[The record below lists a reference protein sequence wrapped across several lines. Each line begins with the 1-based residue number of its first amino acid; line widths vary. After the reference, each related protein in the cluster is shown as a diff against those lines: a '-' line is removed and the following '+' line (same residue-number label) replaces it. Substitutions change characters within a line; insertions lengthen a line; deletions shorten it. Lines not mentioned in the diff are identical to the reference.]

1 MLETLDLKKAVDK
14 TAYKRVFSA
23 LQERLRALQYE
34 LQRAEIATVV
44 VFEGVDGAGKG
55 TTISRLVGRLD
66 PRLYKVVPATPPT
79 KEERGRHFLW
89 RYQMKLPGDG
99 SMTIFDRSWYGRV
112 LVERIDGGLDEE
124 LVRRAYT
131 EIRDFER
138 WLADDGQVV
147 VKFWLHISKKMQ
159 RKRLR
164 KLEEDTLT
172 SWKVSPEDWKHHHDY
187 AKWIRAAEQM
197 LTATDTPSAPWT
209 LVAAGDKRS
218 CRVEVYRALIQRME
232 DALSRRLSD
241 PKAVS
246 RTTLAKAE
254 LKVAR
259 DKASAELSDRARAEA
274 AAAGLPLEELPEP
287 LRNPRKARGGKARGE
302 KGKGLAGAGKA
313 KPSSGRTKPPAR
325 ARARTRTRTRAAA
338 GRR

>member
-1 MLETLDLKKAVDK
+1 MLETLDLKKTVDK
-14 TAYKRVFSA
+14 TAYKRAFTT
-23 LQERLRALQYE
+23 LQERMRALQYE
-34 LQRAEIATVV
+34 LQRAEVATVV

-66 PRLYKVVPATPPT
+66 PRLYRVVPATPPT

-112 LVERIDGGLDEE
+112 LVERIDGGLEDD

-159 RKRLR
+159 RKRLK
-164 KLEEDTLT
+164 KLDADTLT
-172 SWKVSPEDWKHHHDY
+172 SWKVSPEDWQHHRDY
-187 AKWIRAAEQM
+187 EKWIKAAEQM

-218 CRVEVYRALIQRME
+218 CRMEVFKTLIQRME
-232 DALSRRLSD
+232 EALARRLSD

-246 RTTLAKAE
+246 RTTLAEAH

-274 AAAGLPLEELPEP
+274 AAAGLPLEEAPAP
-287 LRNPRKARGGKARGE
+287 LRNPRSGKRARRKT
-302 KGKGLAGAGKA
+302 AGKPA
-313 KPSSGRTKPPAR
+313 KGRAKGR
-325 ARARTRTRTRAAA
+325 AKAAA
-338 GRR
+338 GRK

>member
-14 TAYKRVFSA
+14 VAYKRTFPA

-66 PRLYKVVPATPPT
+66 PRLYRVVPSTPPT
-79 KEERGRHFLW
+79 EEEKGRHFLW

-112 LVERIDGGLDEE
+112 LVERIDGGLEDEM
-124 LVRRAYT
+124 VRRAYT

-147 VKFWLHISKKMQ
+147 VKFWLHISKRMQ
-159 RKRLR
+159 KKRLK
-164 KLEEDTLT
+164 KLDADPLS
-172 SWKVSPEDWKHHHDY
+172 SWKVSPEDWEHHRDY
-187 AKWIRAAEQM
+187 EKWIKAAEQM
-197 LTATDTPSAPWT
+197 LTATDTPYAPWS

-218 CRVEVYRALIQRME
+218 CRVEVFKALIQRME
-232 DALSRRLSD
+232 DALARRLSD

-246 RTTLAKAE
+246 RTTLAGAQLKATRE
-254 LKVAR
+254 
-259 DKASAELSDRARAEA
+259 KAAAELSTRARAEA
-274 AAAGLPLEELPEP
+274 AAAGLPLEEPLAP
-287 LRNPRKARGGKARGE
+287 LRRPRKGGGGKAAPGGKSPA
-302 KGKGLAGAGKA
+302 KGRRPGRATA
-313 KPSSGRTKPPAR
+313 K
-325 ARARTRTRTRAAA
+325 A
-338 GRR
+338 GR

>member
-1 MLETLDLKKAVDK
+1 MLETLDLKKSVDK
-14 TAYKRVFSA
+14 TAYKRAFTA
-23 LQERLRALQYE
+23 LQERMRALQYE

-66 PRLYKVVPATPPT
+66 PRLYRVVPSTPPT

-112 LVERIDGGLDEE
+112 LVERIDGGLEDD

-138 WLADDGQVV
+138 WLADDGQVI

-159 RKRLR
+159 KKRLR
-164 KLEEDTLT
+164 KLDADTLT
-172 SWKVSPEDWKHHHDY
+172 SWKVSPEDWKHHRDY
-187 AKWIRAAEQM
+187 EKWIKAAEQM

-218 CRVEVYRALIQRME
+218 CRMEVFKTLLQRME
-232 DALSRRLSD
+232 EALARRLSD

-246 RTTLAKAE
+246 RTTLAEAH

-274 AAAGLPLEELPEP
+274 AAAGLPLEEAPDP
-287 LRNPRKARGGKARGE
+287 LRNPRKPKRARRARRKPGGSPAKSRS
-302 KGKGLAGAGKA
+302 KG
-313 KPSSGRTKPPAR
+313 R
-325 ARARTRTRTRAAA
+325 ARAAS
-338 GRR
+338 GRK

>member
-1 MLETLDLKKAVDK
+1 MLETLDLKRSVDK
-14 TAYKRVFSA
+14 IAYKRLFPA

-66 PRLYKVVPATPPT
+66 PRLYRVVPSTPPT

-112 LVERIDGGLDEE
+112 LVERIDGKLDDD

-147 VKFWLHISKKMQ
+147 VKIWLHITRKMQ
-159 RKRLR
+159 KKRL
-164 KLEEDTLT
+164 KGLEADSLT
-172 SWKVSPEDWKHHHDY
+172 AWKVTAEDWRHHREY
-187 AKWIRAAEQM
+187 AKWNKAAEQM
-197 LTATDTPSAPWT
+197 FTATDTPCAPWT
-209 LVAAGDKRS
+209 LVSAGDKRA
-218 CRVEVYRALIQRME
+218 CRLDVFKALIARME
-232 DALSRRLSD
+232 EALARRLSD

-246 RTTLAKAE
+246 RTTLARAE
-254 LKVAR
+254 LKEAR
-259 DKASAELSDRARAEA
+259 DKSAAAMSTRARAEA
-274 AAAGLPLEELPEP
+274 AAAGLPLEEGPSP
-287 LRNPRKARGGKARGE
+287 LRRPGRGRPSRRGSAKRAARTRGRKPAV
-302 KGKGLAGAGKA
+302 
-313 KPSSGRTKPPAR
+313 PAR
-325 ARARTRTRTRAAA
+325 AKK
-338 GRR
+338 GR

>member
-1 MLETLDLKKAVDK
+1 MLETLDLKKSVDK
-14 TAYKRVFSA
+14 TAYKRVFPA

-66 PRLYKVVPATPPT
+66 PRLYRVVPSTPPT

-99 SMTIFDRSWYGRV
+99 SLTIFDRSWYGRV
-112 LVERIDGGLDEE
+112 LVERIDGGLDDD

-131 EIRDFER
+131 EIRDYER

-159 RKRLR
+159 RKRL
-164 KLEEDTLT
+164 KALAADSLT
-172 SWKVSPEDWKHHHDY
+172 AWKVSPEDWKHHRQY
-187 AKWIRAAEQM
+187 EKWNRAAEQM
-197 LTATDTPSAPWT
+197 FTATDTPCAPWT
-209 LVAAGDKRS
+209 LVAAGDKRA
-218 CRVEVYRALIQRME
+218 CRVDVYRTLIQRME
-232 DALSRRLSD
+232 EALSRRLSD

-254 LKVAR
+254 LKEAR
-259 DKASAELSDRARAEA
+259 DKASAALSTRARAEA
-274 AAAGLPLEELPEP
+274 AAAGLPLEEGPDP
-287 LRNPRKARGGKARGE
+287 LKKPRAAAKAARA
-302 KGKGLAGAGKA
+302 KGKGKA
-313 KPSSGRTKPPAR
+313 KGAAKPAKPRRKGRAF
-325 ARARTRTRTRAAA
+325 AAVG
-338 GRR
+338 GRK